1 MKKVL
6 IITLSA
12 VFLLLVYAVVDF
24 TILSNRENHLS
35 YNVSDKQQINLD
47 DYTSSSS
54 YYKYKELYDA
64 VYPQTGNIVLSGD
77 DYKTLEGE
85 HQILGLYQGL
95 NNVLLTEESGSVTY
109 EFDVTE
115 AGFYHVGLTYYPYE
129 GKSSNIERTV
139 YVNDEILFPGLENLV
154 FHRLWGA
161 SESIKQDIYG
171 NDIRPSQVELPRWI
185 ETKLTDPVGYVT
197 EPYEIY
203 FEQGLNTVTFESLRE
218 TMVIAEVRL
227 EVIKPLN
234 TYEEIKAIYESNN
247 YQESSSKIEI
257 IEAERP
263 LFTTSPTLYPLND
276 RTSVLTRP
284 SHASL
289 IKLNTIGGN
298 NWRVAGDKIV
308 WEFDVEESGLY
319 EISMRVKQKL
329 ATGMSVGRNIYID
342 GEIPFEEMRNYEFQ
356 HSNDWRIQT
365 LGTKNEAFMFY
376 LEEGTHELML
386 EVSLGQYGVLI
397 DQIQNSIS
405 NLNKLYREILVYTGP
420 EPDPYRDYQL
430 TERIDHMVER
440 FITERDTLRSVR
452 KGLIQVAGSKSEK
465 TGILDTMLLQ
475 LDDFIK
481 KPREI
486 HKNLTS
492 YNSNISSL
500 GTLITLLDAQ
510 PLEIDYFVLHNGDSK
525 LPKAKA
531 SMIESFVY
539 SFKSF
544 IASFTTN
551 YAAVGK
557 TTTES
562 TETIEV
568 WLSIGKDQANILR
581 KLIDETFTPQTGVQV
596 DLKLVNSAVL
606 LPATLAGV
614 GPDLAMGIDHS
625 TPVNYAMRKAAAD
638 LTQFA
643 NYEEVASRFKAS
655 AMVPYQ
661 YNDGV
666 YALPEQQIF
675 LMMFY
680 RTDIFEEL
688 GLGVPDTWD
697 DVISLIPDL
706 QKHNLEFFL
715 PVPTTTGAVANLPA
729 NPVFSSMF
737 YQNDGSFY
745 INNNS
750 ESGFNEGMGPQVF
763 ERWTQFYTDYSFPV
777 EANFVNRFRS
787 GQMPI
792 GITYYNTYNTLSVFA
807 PEIKGKWDFVP
818 IPGTLYT
825 DDEGNQQ
832 VRRETIST
840 GTGIMITEQS
850 SKKAEAWQYLDWW
863 TKTETQVRFG
873 REMEGILGSAARYP
887 TANIEAMNQLPW
899 TVKEYEKLEEAWDWV
914 RGIPEVPGGY
924 MTGRHLDNALRLVI
938 NDASN
943 PRETIYDYVQKI
955 NAEIEKK
962 RSEFGLD

>member
-1 MKKVL
+1 
-6 IITLSA
+6 
-12 VFLLLVYAVVDF
+12 
-24 TILSNRENHLS
+24 
-35 YNVSDKQQINLD
+35 
-47 DYTSSSS
+47 
-54 YYKYKELYDA
+54 
-64 VYPQTGNIVLSGD
+64 
-77 DYKTLEGE
+77 
-85 HQILGLYQGL
+85 
-95 NNVLLTEESGSVTY
+95 
-109 EFDVTE
+109 
-115 AGFYHVGLTYYPYE
+115 
-129 GKSSNIERTV
+129 
-139 YVNDEILFPGLENLV
+139 
-154 FHRLWGA
+154 
-161 SESIKQDIYG
+161 
-171 NDIRPSQVELPRWI
+171 
-185 ETKLTDPVGYVT
+185 
-197 EPYEIY
+197 
-203 FEQGLNTVTFESLRE
+203 
-218 TMVIAEVRL
+218 
-227 EVIKPLN
+227 
-234 TYEEIKAIYESNN
+234 
-247 YQESSSKIEI
+247 
-257 IEAERP
+257 
-263 LFTTSPTLYPLND
+263 
-276 RTSVLTRP
+276 
-284 SHASL
+284 
-289 IKLNTIGGN
+289 
-298 NWRVAGDKIV
+298 
-308 WEFDVEESGLY
+308 
-319 EISMRVKQKL
+319 
-329 ATGMSVGRNIYID
+329 
-342 GEIPFEEMRNYEFQ
+342 
-356 HSNDWRIQT
+356 
-365 LGTKNEAFMFY
+365 
-376 LEEGTHELML
+376 
-386 EVSLGQYGVLI
+386 
-397 DQIQNSIS
+397 
-405 NLNKLYREILVYTGP
+405 
-420 EPDPYRDYQL
+420 
-430 TERIDHMVER
+430 
-440 FITERDTLRSVR
+440 
-452 KGLIQVAGSKSEK
+452 
-465 TGILDTMLLQ
+465 
-475 LDDFIK
+475 
-481 KPREI
+481 
-486 HKNLTS
+486 
-492 YNSNISSL
+492 
-500 GTLITLLDAQ
+500 
-510 PLEIDYFVLHNGDSK
+510 
-525 LPKAKA
+525 
-531 SMIESFVY
+531 
-539 SFKSF
+539 
-544 IASFTTN
+544 
-551 YAAVGK
+551 
-557 TTTES
+557 
-562 TETIEV
+562 
-568 WLSIGKDQANILR
+568 
-581 KLIDETFTPQTGVQV
+581 
-596 DLKLVNSAVL
+596 LKLVNSAVL

-825 DDEGNQQ
+825 DEEGNQQ
-832 VRRETIST
+832 IRRETIST